1 MEEERVVDPSLL
13 MRPPAPVPAPPPPPA
28 VPVPPPPGPRA
39 SPLDIRWCRERT
51 REETGGAAGGGGGA
65 ASSTEPQA
73 DRLSLSAIVSSGL
86 VVAGAVTDPLRDMVV
101 ALPPWGR
108 ESTQSVQHESK
119 VPFVCCVLSGLSAG
133 AAKRAGILFF
143 FKTSNIG
150 QRLHDVRKPHE
161 SNFLQAN
168 TYSRYSV
175 PGAALLCKDGVC
187 ESAERG
193 SEYEETACF
202 MR

>member
-51 REETGGAAGGGGGA
+51 REETGGAAGGGGGGG
-65 ASSTEPQA
+65 SSTEPQA
-73 DRLSLSAIVSSGL
+73 DRLSLSAMVSSGL

-108 ESTQSVQHESK
+108 ESTQSVQHKSK

-143 FKTSNIG
+143 FKLRNYWPAPTLLVETPGKKSRA
-150 QRLHDVRKPHE
+150 Q
-161 SNFLQAN
+161 LQALD
-168 TYSRYSV
+168 TWCS
-175 PGAALLCKDGVC
+175 AALQRRCVWISG
-187 ESAERG
+187 AR
-193 SEYEETACF
+193 
-202 MR
+202 